1 MEVRARQTRAG
12 RIAIA
17 IVDSPGAPNNFG
29 RRKLAGAYVV
39 SDCGASVPGA
49 RRDQMAFTSA
59 CLRLPVILR
68 QRGYF

>member
-1 MEVRARQTRAG
+1 MEVPARQARAEQ
-12 RIAIA
+12 IAIA
-17 IVDSPGAPNNFG
+17 IVDSPGAPNDFG
-29 RRKLAGAYVV
+29 KRKLAGDYVV

-49 RRDQMAFTSA
+49 HRDQKAFASA